1 MSCWLIVFYD
11 TAMRLIRNPQLWL
24 SLAKEIWEGNRDQ
37 KLSQIA
43 ASLAYTTILSLV
55 PMITIAT
62 ILIGY
67 LPKVIQVKN
76 AFKTW
81 LLDTYMPGGINQ
93 QVFIYLDQF
102 SAQARGLTLLGIAGL
117 FITAIMTLSVIEKAF
132 NQIFKVHQSRPLFK
146 KVLIYSAATFLGPIL
161 LGAGIYLSGAL
172 FSATEGWIEALSIG
186 FSLIATIAP
195 IVLAV
200 LVFAVVYKVLPYS
213 QILWKDALF
222 GALFSAISFE
232 LMKFGFAV
240 FLTHTAFYKTVYGA
254 FAIFPLALLW
264 IYLTWWITL
273 AGAVLVANLPSIRS
287 GLIRVIRY

>member
-1 MSCWLIVFYD
+1 
-11 TAMRLIRNPQLWL
+11 MRLIRNPQLWL

-37 KLSQIA
+37 KLNQIA

-67 LPKVIQVKN
+67 LPRVIQVKN

-117 FITAIMTLSVIEKAF
+117 FVTAIMTLSVIEKAF
-132 NQIFKVHQSRPLFK
+132 NQIFKVNRSRPLFK

-172 FSATEGWIEALSIG
+172 FSATEGWTEALSIG
-186 FSLIATIAP
+186 FSLVATIAP
-195 IVLAV
+195 IILAV

-213 QILWKDALF
+213 QILWKDTIS
-222 GALFSAISFE
+222 GALFAAISFE
-232 LMKFGFAV
+232 LMKFGFAL

-273 AGAVLVANLPSIRS
+273 AGAVLVANLPTIRS
-287 GLIRVIRY
+287 GVIRVIRY

>member
-1 MSCWLIVFYD
+1 
-11 TAMRLIRNPQLWL
+11 MRLIRNPQLWL

-37 KLSQIA
+37 KLNQIA

-67 LPKVIQVKN
+67 LPRVIQVKN

-117 FITAIMTLSVIEKAF
+117 FVTAIMTLSVIEKAF
-132 NQIFKVHQSRPLFK
+132 NQIFKVHRSRPLLK
-146 KVLIYSAATFLGPIL
+146 KVLIYSAATFLGPIF

-172 FSATEGWIEALSIG
+172 FSATEGWTEALSIG
-186 FSLIATIAP
+186 FSLVATIAP
-195 IVLAV
+195 IILAV

-213 QILWKDALF
+213 QILWKDAIS
-222 GALFSAISFE
+222 GAFFAAISFE
-232 LMKFGFAV
+232 LMKFGFAL

-273 AGAVLVANLPSIRS
+273 AGAVLVANLPTIRS
-287 GLIRVIRY
+287 GVIRVIRY

>member
-1 MSCWLIVFYD
+1 
-11 TAMRLIRNPQLWL
+11 MRLIRNPQLWL

-43 ASLAYTTILSLV
+43 ASLAYTSILSLV

-222 GALFSAISFE
+222 GALFAAISFE

>member
-1 MSCWLIVFYD
+1 
-11 TAMRLIRNPQLWL
+11 MRLIRNPQLWL

-37 KLSQIA
+37 KLNQIA

-67 LPKVIQVKN
+67 LPRVIQVKN

-117 FITAIMTLSVIEKAF
+117 FVTAIMTLSVIEKAF
-132 NQIFKVHQSRPLFK
+132 NQIFKVHRSRPLLK

-172 FSATEGWIEALSIG
+172 FSATEGWTEALSVG

-195 IVLAV
+195 IILAV

-213 QILWKDALF
+213 QILWKDAIS
-222 GALFSAISFE
+222 GALFAAVSFE
-232 LMKFGFAV
+232 LMKFGFAL

-287 GLIRVIRY
+287 GVIRVIRY

>member
-1 MSCWLIVFYD
+1 
-11 TAMRLIRNPQLWL
+11 MRLIRNPQLWL

-37 KLSQIA
+37 KLNQIA

-67 LPKVIQVKN
+67 LPRVIQVKN

-117 FITAIMTLSVIEKAF
+117 FVTAIMTLSVIERAF
-132 NQIFKVHQSRPLFK
+132 NQIFKVHRSRPLLK

-172 FSATEGWIEALSIG
+172 FSATEGWTEALSIG
-186 FSLIATIAP
+186 FSLVATIAP
-195 IVLAV
+195 IILAV

-213 QILWKDALF
+213 QILWKDAIS
-222 GALFSAISFE
+222 GALFAAISFE
-232 LMKFGFAV
+232 LMKFGFAI

-273 AGAVLVANLPSIRS
+273 AGAVLVANLPAIRS
-287 GLIRVIRY
+287 GVIRVIRY

>member
-1 MSCWLIVFYD
+1 
-11 TAMRLIRNPQLWL
+11 MRFIRNPQLWL

-146 KVLIYSAATFLGPIL
+146 KVLMYSAATFLGPIL

-222 GALFSAISFE
+222 GALFAAISFE